1 MLAVSWIDVFFVIT
15 GSFSV
20 LITIPMIML
29 AVWSRREATELRSI
43 QTDLVGLMG
52 ESRRLAAE
60 IHLLQAEIRTEQH
73 EAVAAAEDAVT
84 AATGAVGEVGAAVED
99 VGRMVDALAD
109 EGADH
114 RPGAVQTPDTSG

>member
-60 IHLLQAEIRTEQH
+60 IQTEQH